1 MSTSASEIPATLLVE
16 DDQDFAASLT
26 SAFAD
31 RGYVC
36 DIATTWDDGL
46 AAFRTGGHELVIA
59 DYNLP
64 GSTHGLRLLA
74 AAKLLVPSS
83 RLVLI
88 SGALSPE
95 AERLASRTK
104 LITAFLRKTPSLA
117 RDLLPLVEE
126 AAHRATLPTNWQAFA
141 AGYVADLDKDFPEVA
156 QIDEALRK
164 DIERRD

>member
-1 MSTSASEIPATLLVE
+1 MSANANEIPATLLVE
-16 DDQDFAASLT
+16 DDQGFATSLR
-26 SAFAD
+26 SALAD
-31 RGYVC
+31 RGYRC
-36 DIATTWDDGL
+36 DVATTWDDGL

-64 GSTHGLRLLA
+64 GSTHGLQLLA

-83 RLVLI
+83 RLILI

-95 AERLASRTK
+95 AERLASRTR
-104 LITAFLRKTPSLA
+104 LITAFLRKTPSLVGQ
-117 RDLLPLVEE
+117 LLPFVEE
-126 AAHRATLPTNWQAFA
+126 AAERADLPTDWQAFA
-141 AGYVADLDKDFPEVA
+141 AGYVADLNTDFPEVA